1 MAGRFEFETTRFD
14 RGGGMHILIAVLIGL
29 GAGLLVGLMG
39 IGGGVIVVPA
49 LVYLLGMD
57 QHMAQGTSLFM
68 LLPPLGLGALWEYWK
83 EGEVDL
89 RAGVICAVGF
99 FLGGYLGGLA
109 AVGLSSRILQAIF
122 GSFLMFAAL
131 LLWQQARR
139 LPESRHPDA

>member
-1 MAGRFEFETTRFD
+1 
-14 RGGGMHILIAVLIGL
+14 MHILIAVLIGL

-83 EGEVDL
+83 KREVDL
-89 RAGVICAVGF
+89 RAGVICALGF
-99 FLGGYLGGLA
+99 FLGGYFGGRA
-109 AVGLSSRILQAIF
+109 AVGLSSRTLQAIF

-131 LLWQQARR
+131 LLWRQARR
-139 LPESRHPDA
+139 LPQSRHPDA